1 MAAGRSSSESG
12 LGTIFGLREANQYMW
27 LPVFDAEAMVKSPW
41 SRESTPIVLWVRKA
55 AVYDCGSESAS
66 RMPSISKG
74 NDVSPLHRRP
84 PLTSHSK
91 ATINCARLL
100 PPGGG

>member
-12 LGTIFGLREANQYMW
+12 LGTIFGLREANQYIW

-66 RMPSISKG
+66 RIPSTNKSH
-74 NDVSPLHRRP
+74 DFSYLHLGP
-84 PLTSHSK
+84 SLTSHGK
-91 ATINCARLL
+91 ATINGARSL
-100 PPGGG
+100 PSEG

>member
-55 AVYDCGSESAS
+55 AVYDCGSESVS
-66 RMPSISKG
+66 RIPSTSKV
-74 NDVSPLHRRP
+74 NDFSHLHQGP

-91 ATINCARLL
+91 TTIYCSRPL
-100 PPGGG
+100 PPGE

>member
-41 SRESTPIVLWVRKA
+41 SRERTPIVLWVRKA
-55 AVYDCGSESAS
+55 AVYDCGSESVS
-66 RMPSISKG
+66 RIPSTSKAI
-74 NDVSPLHRRP
+74 DFSHLHLGP
-84 PLTSHSK
+84 PLTSHGK
-91 ATINCARLL
+91 ATINGARLL
-100 PPGGG
+100 PPRGE